1 VQDVKSGAADDVL
14 PDGTVVKKGNMINYA
29 PYAMGRMPA
38 LWGPDATE
46 FKPERW
52 LVDGV
57 VQPESPFKFPVF
69 QVSQPVINVFA
80 NLGCCCTV
88 QYIIVRI
95 TYKRASAVQAS
106 QTSPVMGI

>member
-1 VQDVKSGAADDVL
+1 VQEIKSAAGNDVL
-14 PDGTVVKKGNMINYA
+14 PDGTAVKKGSMVLYS

-57 VQPESPFKFPVF
+57 VQPQSPFKFSAF
-69 QVSQPVINVFA
+69 QVSQLDF
-80 NLGCCCTV
+80 
-88 QYIIVRI
+88 
-95 TYKRASAVQAS
+95 K
-106 QTSPVMGI
+106 